1 MNREESAAASGGQQ
15 RIVVIGA
22 GIVGVCTAL
31 YLLRDGHKVMVIDR
45 QGPGE
50 GSSFGNGAV
59 IGEESVVPVAL
70 PGILRKV
77 PGMLLDPLG
86 PLAIRWSYLPQLAP
100 WLLRFVAASRPAE
113 VERISLSLKALMDGN
128 FEAFK
133 PLLEIAGAQDLLRRG
148 GWVGVYETEAHF
160 AAAQPLLAL
169 QRRRGVGLEVLPP
182 EELRQLEPAL
192 SPNFHRGVYYP
203 NVGHTVNNFRLVQ
216 ELAAAFAREGGE
228 IRRQEVRGFEMGP
241 ANGAGA
247 GPRAVLTEGGQ
258 VPCDAVVLAAGAW
271 SRHLARQL
279 GENPPLDTERGYH
292 MHLPNPGVMPRIPVY
307 STTYGFVSTPLE
319 HGLRIAGTVELGGL
333 RAAPNWKRAE
343 VLLTHARRFFPQLD
357 TTDAK
362 PWMGFR
368 PSMPD
373 SLPVISRGRRH
384 RNAYFAFGHG
394 HCGLMLSARTGE
406 LIAHLVAG
414 RDPGIDMAPYR
425 VDRF

>member
-1 MNREESAAASGGQQ
+1 MTRSASDASSGAGQ

-22 GIVGVCTAL
+22 GVVGVCVAL
-31 YLLRDGHKVMVIDR
+31 YLQRDGHAVTLVDR

-50 GSSFGNGAV
+50 GTSFGNGAV
-59 IGEESVVPVAL
+59 IGEESVVPVAM
-70 PGILRKV
+70 PGILGKV

-86 PLAIRWSYLPQLAP
+86 PLAIRWSYLPRLAP

-113 VERISLSLKALMDGN
+113 VERISIALKALMDGS
-128 FEAFK
+128 FDAFK
-133 PLLEIAGAQDLLRRG
+133 PLLELAGAEAMLKRG
-148 GWVGVYETEAHF
+148 GWVGVYETEAQF
-160 AAAQPLLAL
+160 AAAQPYLEL
-169 QRRRGVGLEVLPP
+169 QRRRGVALDVLPP

-192 SPNFHRGVYYP
+192 ASGFHRGVYYP

-216 ELAAAFAREGGE
+216 ELAAAFTREGGE
-228 IRRQEVRGFEMGP
+228 FLRQEVRGFEMGP
-241 ANGAGA
+241 ANGAEE
-247 GPRAVLTEGGQ
+247 GPRAVMTEAGR

-271 SRHLARQL
+271 SRDLARQL
-279 GENPPLDTERGYH
+279 GETPPLDTERGYH
-292 MHLPNPGVMPRIPVY
+292 MHLPNPGVTPRIPVY

-333 RAAPNWKRAE
+333 KAAPNWKRAE
-343 VLLTHARRFFPQLD
+343 VLLTHARRFFPGLE
-357 TTDAK
+357 TAEAK

-373 SLPVISRGRRH
+373 SLPVISRGGRH

-394 HCGLMLSARTGE
+394 HCGLMLGARTGE

-414 RDPGIDMAPYR
+414 RDPGIDMSPYR